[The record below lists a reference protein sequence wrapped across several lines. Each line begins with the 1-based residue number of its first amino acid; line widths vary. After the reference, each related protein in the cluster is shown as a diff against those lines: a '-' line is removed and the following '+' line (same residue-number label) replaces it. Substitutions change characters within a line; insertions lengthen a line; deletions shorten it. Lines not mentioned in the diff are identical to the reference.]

1 MNFENL
7 EQTIS
12 LMLSGDYKER
22 FKAEYLQLKIRLTKL
37 SDMIEKYQNGTL
49 DFQPVCDISLL
60 IDQCLAMTL
69 YLILLEKRAK
79 EEGITLDQFS
89 RGFVL

>member
-1 MNFENL
+1 MNF

-12 LMLSGDYKER
+12 LMLSDDYKER
-22 FKAEYLQLKIRLTKL
+22 FKAEYLQLKIRCTKL

-49 DFQPVCDISLL
+49 NFQPACDISLL

-69 YLILLEKRAK
+69 YLILLKKRAK
-79 EEGITLDQFS
+79 KEGITLE
-89 RGFVL
+89 